1 MKTSVDATSS
11 PSRMVARSIAVTLL
25 VIPIFA
31 ISVAHTAELIQ
42 VQRYEDADEYLPA
55 AERKNADGVRLY
67 LRQQPGEETMTAI
80 SDRNVSIKVIAMI
93 PDAAKAGVILFPGG
107 SAQLSMN
114 ADDRLDRSFSFVSRS
129 RDYYWSHG
137 IATFLVDAPSDHV
150 DRVGLTPAFRSTH
163 EFAMDIR
170 AVIAMIATKFNRPL
184 HLVGHSLGAISVANA
199 ATMPDLP
206 VASYTLVSPV
216 YWYSDGSRLVTD
228 TKYTKPVQIVENKD
242 DACKSSHASGIEK
255 LAKEISAPSIKVS
268 WVIGGKNELGP
279 PCSPFSRHSF
289 IGAEDAAVKAIV
301 ESF

>member
-170 AVIAMIATKFNRPL
+170 A
-184 HLVGHSLGAISVANA
+184 